1 MSGVRRFVLFSDSE
15 ECPSESNCVTL
26 QNAFEECRLN
36 LAQSEKAGKAA
47 ELSLTLQAT
56 QQEKVVAALRRE
68 IASLRSAPDLHTVLT
83 ELEERNREMDELLRS
98 KCVEIEGYDDR
109 ILE

>member
-1 MSGVRRFVLFSDSE
+1 VSGARRFALFSE
-15 ECPSESNCVTL
+15 EYPSESKCVTL
-26 QNAFEECRLN
+26 QNALEECRLN
-36 LAQSEKAGKAA
+36 LAQSEMAGKAA

-56 QQEKVVAALRRE
+56 QQEKVVTALRRE
-68 IASLRSAPDLHTVLT
+68 IASLQSAPDLHTTLT
-83 ELEERNREMDELLRS
+83 ELEERNCEMDELLRS